1 MLCGEEN
8 PGPSH
13 RSIEGYD
20 MKRII
25 PGTYILSGENS
36 GKGYALN
43 KMCFSFNDAANR
55 EAFTRDQAAYCLKSG
70 LSDVQTQAILNRD
83 LLRLQQFG
91 GNIYYLGK
99 YAGLLGLDVQ
109 DWGAM
114 QTGKSKADFTA
125 MLFAAAA

>member
-1 MLCGEEN
+1 
-8 PGPSH
+8 
-13 RSIEGYD
+13 

-25 PGTYILSGENS
+25 PGTYILSGQNS
-36 GKGYALN
+36 GKGYTLN
-43 KMCFSFNDAANR
+43 KMCFSFNVAANR
-55 EAFTRDQAAYCLKSG
+55 DAFTDDQAGYCKQYG
-70 LSDVQTQAILNRD
+70 LSDEQTRAILARD
-83 LLRLQQFG
+83 LLGLQQSG

-125 MLFAAAA
+125 MLHAAAA

>member
-1 MLCGEEN
+1 
-8 PGPSH
+8 
-13 RSIEGYD
+13 

-25 PGTYILSGENS
+25 PGTYILSGENT

-55 EAFTRDQAAYCLKSG
+55 EAFSRDQAAYCLKYG
-70 LSDVQTQAILNRD
+70 LTKEQTRAILSRD
-83 LLRLQQFG
+83 LIALQQAG

-114 QTGKSKADFTA
+114 QTGKSKEEFTA

>member
-1 MLCGEEN
+1 MRSHSHLALVSSQCGD
-8 PGPSH
+8 
-13 RSIEGYD
+13 D
-20 MKRII
+20 MKREI
-25 PGTYILSGENS
+25 PGTYILSGKNS
-36 GKGYALN
+36 GQGYALN

-55 EAFTRDQAAYCLKSG
+55 EAFTRDQKSYCERYG
-70 LSDVQTQAILNRD
+70 LTEAQTRAILARD
-83 LLRLQQFG
+83 LIGLQQLG

-125 MLFAAAA
+125 MLYAAA

>member
-1 MLCGEEN
+1 
-8 PGPSH
+8 
-13 RSIEGYD
+13 
-20 MKRII
+20 MKRHI
-25 PGTYILSGENS
+25 PGTYILSGDNT

-43 KMCFSFNDAANR
+43 KMCFSFNDPANR
-55 EAFTRDQAAYCLKSG
+55 EAFTRDQASYCLKYG
-70 LSDVQTQAILNRD
+70 LTREQTQAILRRD
-83 LLRLQQFG
+83 LLGLQQSG

-125 MLFAAAA
+125 MLYASAA

>member
-1 MLCGEEN
+1 
-8 PGPSH
+8 
-13 RSIEGYD
+13 
-20 MKRII
+20 MKRNI
-25 PGTYILSGENS
+25 PGTYILSGENT

-43 KMCFSFNDAANR
+43 KMCFSFNVPANR
-55 EAFTRDQAAYCLKSG
+55 EAFTRDQAAYCKQYG
-70 LSDVQTQAILNRD
+70 LTDEQTQAILSRN
-83 LLRLQQFG
+83 LLQLQQAG

-125 MLFAAAA
+125 MLYASAA

>member
-1 MLCGEEN
+1 
-8 PGPSH
+8 
-13 RSIEGYD
+13 

-43 KMCFSFNDAANR
+43 KMCFSFNAESNR
-55 EAFTRDQAAYCLKSG
+55 EAFTRNQAAYCRKYG
-70 LSDVQTQAILNRD
+70 LSEEQTLAILERD
-83 LLRLQQFG
+83 LIGLQRAG

-109 DWGAM
+109 DWGAI
-114 QTGKSKADFTA
+114 QTGKSKQEFTA
-125 MLFAAAA
+125 MLYAAGA

>member
-1 MLCGEEN
+1 
-8 PGPSH
+8 
-13 RSIEGYD
+13 
-20 MKRII
+20 MKRHI
-25 PGTYILSGENS
+25 PGTYILSGENAAE
-36 GKGYALN
+36 GYALN

-55 EAFTRDQAAYCLKSG
+55 EAFIRDQAAYCRRFH
-70 LSDVQTQAILNRD
+70 LSEEQTRAILERD
-83 LLRLQQFG
+83 LIGLQRCG

-114 QTGKSKADFTA
+114 QTGMTKADFTA

>member
-1 MLCGEEN
+1 
-8 PGPSH
+8 
-13 RSIEGYD
+13 
-20 MKRII
+20 MKRHI
-25 PGTYILSGENS
+25 PGTYILSSENT

-43 KMCFSFNDAANR
+43 KMCFSFNDPANR
-55 EAFTRDQAAYCLKSG
+55 EAFRQDQAAYCLKFG
-70 LSDVQTQAILNRD
+70 LTREQIQAIINRD
-83 LLRLQQFG
+83 LIGLQKAG

-125 MLFAAAA
+125 MLYASAA

>member
-1 MLCGEEN
+1 
-8 PGPSH
+8 
-13 RSIEGYD
+13 
-20 MKRII
+20 MKRNI
-25 PGTYILSGENS
+25 PGTYILSGKNT

-43 KMCFSFNDAANR
+43 KMCFSFNDEANR
-55 EAFTRDQAAYCLKSG
+55 EAFTLDQAAYCRSFRLTEE
-70 LSDVQTQAILNRD
+70 QTSAILSRD
-83 LLRLQQFG
+83 LIRLQQAG

-114 QTGKSKADFTA
+114 QTGKTKADFTA